1 MRKLLCA
8 VLLLATAR
16 PLAAQNAARSTL
28 TVEEALDIAR
38 RNNPSYVIARNNRTR
53 AELSLRSAFG
63 AMMPQASTNLGAS
76 YRQGLQQYFGGVA
89 FGATSD
95 VLSSSWGLNFSANVS
110 ARAIAQVRSSRA
122 ALDASDATLRD
133 TENGL
138 RNTVVQQYH
147 FARQM
152 QAQADLQDSLVGSVQ
167 LQLDLAKAKEGVGS
181 ATLLDT
187 KRAEVALG
195 QQQVNAL
202 KAHNTADVE
211 LLRLY
216 QYVGVPMP
224 GPVTLTS
231 APPITEPTF
240 SITQLIATARAEN
253 PALRARRSQVTQ
265 ADADVRAARGDYIP
279 TVSFN
284 ASLGGFT
291 QQYKDNNY
299 LVNQAAAS
307 AASSR
312 ASCFTTDSLR
322 RGAGMSSIATQCNSI
337 AFTPAAADALRDGN
351 KTFPFSFKPNPYNLS
366 LSINLPLFDGFGRE
380 QRVQNQIATR
390 DETQLQAKQYE
401 LQLSTDITSAYGT
414 LIADYRTVKLLDT
427 NTQVARDALKL
438 AEERYRVGLNSLV
451 DLQQA
456 RSDYESAQANLINA
470 SFEFHRAYAALE
482 TAVGR
487 PLR

>member
-1 MRKLLCA
+1 MRKLWCA
-8 VLLLATAR
+8 LLVLGSAG
-16 PLAAQNAARSTL
+16 PVAAQSAASTAL
-28 TVEEALDIAR
+28 TVDEALDIAR
-38 RNNPSYVIARNNRTR
+38 HNNPGYQIARNNRTR
-53 AELSLRSAFG
+53 AELQLRSAFG
-63 AMMPQASTNLGAS
+63 AMLPQASTNLGAS
-76 YRQGLQQYFGGVA
+76 YRQGKQQFFGGVA

-95 VLSSSWGLNFSANVS
+95 VLSSSWGLNFNAAIS
-110 ARAIAQVRSSRA
+110 ARSIETVRSSRA
-122 ALDASDATLRD
+122 ALDASDATLQD

-152 QAQADLQDSLVGSVQ
+152 QAQAELQDSLVGSNQ

-181 ATLLDT
+181 ATSLDV

-195 QQQVNAL
+195 QQQVNSL

-216 QYVGVPMP
+216 QFIGVPMP

-231 APPITEPTF
+231 APPVTEPTF
-240 SITQLIATARAEN
+240 NLQQLIATARAEN
-253 PALRARRSQVTQ
+253 PALRARRYQVTQ
-265 ADADVRAARGDYIP
+265 ANADLRAARGDYLP
-279 TVSFN
+279 SVSFN

-299 LVNQAAAS
+299 LVNQAS
-307 AASSR
+307 SSVASSR
-312 ASCFTTDSLR
+312 ANCFTTDSIR
-322 RGAGMSSIATQCNSI
+322 RGAGLSSIANQCSQI
-337 AFTPAAADALRDGN
+337 VFSPAAAQALRDQN
-351 KTFPFSFKPNPYNLS
+351 NTFPFNFTSNPYNLS
-366 LSINLPLFDGFGRE
+366 LGISLPLFDGFGRE
-380 QRVQNQIATR
+380 QRLQNQVATR
-390 DETQLQAKQYE
+390 NEAQLQSKQYE
-401 LQLSTDITSAYGT
+401 LQLATDVTAAYTT
-414 LIADYRTVKLLDT
+414 LVVDYRTVKLLE
-427 NTQVARDALKL
+427 NNSQAARDALKL

-456 RSDYESAQANLINA
+456 RADYETAQANLINA
-470 SFEFHRAYAALE
+470 SFEFHRAYSALE